1 MATVKQSA
9 KGIKT
14 RQAVLAAAQAAF
26 AETGYEG
33 TGLRLIAA
41 RAGVNL
47 ALINRY
53 FGSKEGLFAAA
64 IVPTLRMNMLLD
76 GPMDNFG
83 ERAAA
88 IMMMKSQR
96 HYDPMMAMLGA
107 LGSPTCTPLLRDVV
121 DKQLIGPLA
130 ARLVGD
136 DAVIRAGLIVAQLTG
151 FDMVLR
157 AVGSMEMREAER
169 AHVMAQLA
177 GSLQRLVDG
186 EAIPSSH
193 SKDGAVARY

>member
-1 MATVKQSA
+1 MATVNPSA

-76 GPMDNFG
+76 GPMDRFG
-83 ERAAA
+83 ERAAT

-107 LGSPTCTPLLRDVV
+107 LGSATCTPLLQDVV
-121 DKQLIGPLA
+121 DQQLIAPLA
-130 ARLVGD
+130 ARLDGD
-136 DAVIRAGLIVAQLTG
+136 DAMIRAGLIVAQLTG
-151 FDMVLR
+151 FDVVLR
-157 AVGSMEMREAER
+157 AVGSAEMRKADR
-169 AHVMAQLA
+169 QAVVTQLA
-177 GSLQRLVDG
+177 ASLQRLVDG
-186 EAIPSSH
+186 EMAGYNI
-193 SKDGAVARY
+193 D